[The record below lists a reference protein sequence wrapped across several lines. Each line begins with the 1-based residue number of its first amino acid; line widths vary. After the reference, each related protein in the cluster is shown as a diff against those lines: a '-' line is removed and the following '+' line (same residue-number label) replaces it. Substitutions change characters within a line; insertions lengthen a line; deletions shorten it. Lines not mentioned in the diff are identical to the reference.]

1 MNAHSSGSS
10 APAKEN
16 CVLAGLL
23 NVLAFPCVGFL
34 SSRLPVKR
42 LLAATPA

>member
-1 MNAHSSGSS
+1 MNAHSSGSN

-16 CVLAGLL
+16 SVLAGLL

-34 SSRLPVKR
+34 SSRLPAKR
-42 LLAATPA
+42 LFAAAPA